1 MEEVVGM
8 YDHLD
13 HYPAGDYNL
22 QMLVAVL
29 CTMVAGLGGAKQS
42 PYDFAPW
49 LRSPEERKAIKQAEE
64 MRQKSNQKL
73 LIQRLP
79 TLKRE
84 KSSA

>member
-13 HYPAGDYNL
+13 HFPAGDYNL
-22 QMLVAVL
+22 QMLVAIL
-29 CTMVAGLGGAKQS
+29 CTMVAGLGGSKHS

-49 LRSPEERKAIKQAEE
+49 LRSPEEREAIRKAEE
-64 MRQKSNQKL
+64 TRQQSNQKL
-73 LIQRLP
+73 IVQRLP

-84 KSSA
+84 QSAR